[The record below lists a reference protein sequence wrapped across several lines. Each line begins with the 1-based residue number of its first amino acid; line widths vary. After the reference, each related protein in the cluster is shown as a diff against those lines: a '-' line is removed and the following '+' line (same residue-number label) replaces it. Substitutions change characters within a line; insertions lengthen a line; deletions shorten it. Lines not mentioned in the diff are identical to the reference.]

1 MQTGHQASFG
11 IIRRVRE
18 QTEHPVFEW
27 SYGPAHRLALRPSAC
42 PPPHACEEQVVRDV
56 LEHEVV
62 VVVLEVH
69 AVRLHTRLSV
79 KKFSPRNAP
88 GTQRFL
94 FHRIAPILK

>member
-88 GTQRFL
+88 GIIFC
-94 FHRIAPILK
+94 FVF